1 MDRIASIFKHQRE
14 LLGYS
19 LEDLSVKTKLTIHQL
34 QAIETGNINYFKDDI
49 TYFPFMVRFVANTLK
64 IDYESIKPDVEQ
76 VIATFHTTQAFK
88 KVQQRDEIHR
98 SVNRKINKLGVKK
111 KFNIDFTFVA
121 LMLLLTTLVIALV
134 FTFFTSILPR
144 LSQGTNNNNNN
155 NNNDLINLPDNPGD
169 DEPDTP
175 TDPVEPEIV
184 IAITEMTYNSY
195 TITDFDE
202 TVKVVFKVTPKIRQ
216 SWIRFTLNGTIISLP
231 ATAIYPVNSEVVFEF
246 VPTLNDE
253 VVIRLGD
260 MVAGNVE
267 VSINDQILTLNP
279 RFNTRTS
286 NGGNAGFLTFR
297 FTGE

>member
-34 QAIETGNINYFKDDI
+34 QALEAGNINFFKDDI

-98 SVNRKINKLGVKK
+98 SVNRKVSKLGVKK
-111 KFNIDFTFVA
+111 KLNIDFTFVA
-121 LMLLLTTLVIALV
+121 LMILLTTLVIALV
-134 FTFFTSILPR
+134 FTFFTTILPR
-144 LSQGTNNNNNN
+144 LSQNTNAD
-155 NNNDLINLPDNPGD
+155 NDLINLPDNPGED
-169 DEPDTP
+169 LPDIP
-175 TDPVEPEIV
+175 TDPVDPEII
-184 IAITEMTYNSY
+184 IAISEVTYNTY

-202 TVKVVFKVTPKIRQ
+202 SVKVVFKVTPKIRQ
-216 SWIRFTLNGTIISLP
+216 SWIRFTLNGTIIALP
-231 ATAIYPVNSEVVFEF
+231 ATAIYPVNQEVIFEL

-253 VVIRLGD
+253 VSIRLGD

-267 VSINDQILTLNP
+267 VSINDQVLTLNP
-279 RFNTRTS
+279 RFNNRTS
-286 NGGNAGFLTFR
+286 NGGNAGFLTFK